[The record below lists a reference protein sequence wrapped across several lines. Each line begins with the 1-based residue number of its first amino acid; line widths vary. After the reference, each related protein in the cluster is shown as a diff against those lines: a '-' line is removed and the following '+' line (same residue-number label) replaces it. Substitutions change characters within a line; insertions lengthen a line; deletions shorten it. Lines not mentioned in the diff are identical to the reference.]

1 LRHPQFSITI
11 LITILVT
18 ILVTVLV
25 TILVTVLVNIL
36 INTVAICFFTVVNI
50 LPLIVMT
57 QASARSYIP
66 SLVP

>member
-1 LRHPQFSITI
+1 MTI

-18 ILVTVLV
+18 ILVT
-25 TILVTVLVNIL
+25 IL
-36 INTVAICFFTVVNI
+36 INIPINNVTISFFTVVNI

-57 QASARSYIP
+57 QASARSDIP